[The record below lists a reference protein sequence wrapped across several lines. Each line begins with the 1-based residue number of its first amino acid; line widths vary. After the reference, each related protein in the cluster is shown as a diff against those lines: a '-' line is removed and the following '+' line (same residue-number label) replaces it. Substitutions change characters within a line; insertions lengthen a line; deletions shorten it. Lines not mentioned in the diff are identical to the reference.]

1 MKIDNINSS
10 QYFQAK
16 FANDAVTKNVLTSV
30 KNDYYRNQCV
40 KQPGSMLKLIR
51 CFNKVS
57 RSDIY
62 SLSTENN
69 KLIMTSAAPNKYRNF
84 EPITDSL
91 SESFMRLMGKFINLK
106 SI

>member
-1 MKIDNINSS
+1 MKTDNINSS

-51 CFNKVS
+51 GFNKVS
-57 RSDIY
+57 RGDAY
-62 SLSTENN
+62 SLSAQNN
-69 KLIMTSAAPNKYRNF
+69 NLVMTSVIPNKYRNT
-84 EPITDSL
+84 EPVTDTL
-91 SESFMRLMGKFINLK
+91 SESFMRLIGKFINLK